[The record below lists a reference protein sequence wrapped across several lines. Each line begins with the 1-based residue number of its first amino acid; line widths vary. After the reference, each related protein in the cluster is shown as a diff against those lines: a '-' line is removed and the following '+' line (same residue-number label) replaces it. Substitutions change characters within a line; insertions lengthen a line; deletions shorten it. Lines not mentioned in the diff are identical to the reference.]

1 MTRKLTPATALVA
14 IAAAALALSACSSS
28 GGGKSTTSAPAGATT
43 GATSPAPASGATSGG
58 AATGSP
64 ITIGGAI
71 PINSSVY
78 NQPDAKTGLTSAI
91 SSINAAG
98 GVNGHP
104 LKLDFCDTQYTVNG
118 ELACARKLA
127 ADKVSAVVNP
137 YFLADQSGAE
147 VTLLAKA
154 GIPIFGSQGLSPAE
168 LNSPDVYP
176 LSSGLPG
183 WAYGAAAQML
193 QAGATKISILID
205 TNPGSA
211 FSASLVSAAVK
222 SAGKSAATVIGD
234 PNSDPTFAAAA
245 AKATKGGVDGVILT
259 PSPLNLPKMI
269 TALKQSGYTGK
280 IGTLTVI
287 MPPVVVKAL
296 GAAGDGV
303 LADSQVA
310 LTSDSSNPG
319 VQKYTADMAKYG
331 SNTITDSSL
340 FNWSAVEL
348 FAKAIAGA
356 SSFDAASI
364 ISTLNAVSTP
374 IDIGTVG
381 PWQVSGVTSPLSS
394 FSRILNPTV
403 SFGVVKGGQVVTSG
417 SGQFVNPFTTLTGL
431 K

>member
-1 MTRKLTPATALVA
+1 MTSKPTSAGA
-14 IAAAALALSACSSS
+14 ILAILMAAVVTISGCSSS
-28 GGGKSTTSAPAGATT
+28 GKKSPSTTSAGAG
-43 GATSPAPASGATSGG
+43 SGAAS
-58 AATGSP
+58 GSP

-71 PINSSVY
+71 PIQSSVY
-78 NQPDAKTGLTSAI
+78 NEPDAKTALDASI

-118 ELACARKLA
+118 ELRCARQLA
-127 ADKVSAVVNP
+127 SDKVSAVINP
-137 YFLADQSGAE
+137 FFLADQSGAE
-147 VTLLAKA
+147 VTTLAKA

-168 LNSPDVYP
+168 LNSPDVFP

-193 QAGATKISILID
+193 QAGATKISVLID

-222 SAGKSAATVIGD
+222 SAGKSATTVIGD
-234 PNSDPTFAAAA
+234 PNSDPTFATAA
-245 AKATKGGVDGVILT
+245 AKATAGGVNGVILT
-259 PSPLNLPKMI
+259 PSPVNIPKMI
-269 TALKQSGYTGK
+269 AALKQSGYTGK
-280 IGTLTVI
+280 IGSLTVI
-287 MPPVVVKAL
+287 MPPAVVKAL
-296 GAAGDGV
+296 GATGEGI

-310 LTSDSSNPG
+310 LTSDTTNAG

-331 SNTITDSSL
+331 NNTITDSAL
-340 FNWSAVEL
+340 FTWSAVEL
-348 FAKAIAGA
+348 FAKAIGSATA
-356 SSFDAASI
+356 YDAASVDKA
-364 ISTLNAVSTP
+364 LNSVSTP

-381 PWQVSGVTSPLSS
+381 PWKSTGVTSPLPT

-403 SFGVVKGGQVVTSG
+403 SFGVVKSGVVVPAGDGG
-417 SGQFVNPFTTLTGL
+417 FVNPFTILTGL

>member
-1 MTRKLTPATALVA
+1 MTRKLTSAGVLVA
-14 IAAAALALSACSSS
+14 AISTAALALAACSSS
-28 GGGKSTTSAPAGATT
+28 GGSGPA
-43 GATSPAPASGATSGG
+43 ASSGG
-58 AATGSP
+58 GGASTGTSGSP
-64 ITIGGAI
+64 ITIGGAV

-78 NQPDAKTGLTSAI
+78 NQPDAKTGLDAAI
-91 SSINAAG
+91 ASINAAG

-104 LKLDFCDTQYTVNG
+104 LKLDFCDTEYTVNG
-118 ELACARKLA
+118 ELRCARQLA
-127 ADKVSAVVNP
+127 SDKVSAVVNP

-147 VTLLAKA
+147 ITTLAQA

-168 LNSPDVYP
+168 LNSPDVFP

-193 QAGATKISILID
+193 GAGATKISVLID

-211 FSASLVSAAVK
+211 FSATLVTAAIK
-222 SAGKSAATVIGD
+222 SAGKSATTVTGD

-245 AKATKGGVDGVILT
+245 AKATKGGVNGVILT

-269 TALKQSGYTGK
+269 TALRQSGYTGK
-280 IGTLTVI
+280 IGSLSVI
-287 MPPVVVKAL
+287 MPPAVVKAL
-296 GAAGDGV
+296 GSAGEGV

-310 LTSDSSNPG
+310 LTSDSSNTG

-331 SNTITDSSL
+331 KNTITDSSL

-356 SSFDAASI
+356 TSFDAKSI
-364 ISTLNAVSTP
+364 VSTLNGVSTP

-381 PWQVSGVTSPLSS
+381 PWKTSGVTSPLKD

-403 SFGVVKGGQVVTSG
+403 SYGVVKNGEIVTAG
-417 SGQFVNPFTTLTGL
+417 SGGYVNPFTTLASL